1 MSRLRTSFAA
11 LSVATLLALTGCSGQ
26 DDPAADDATSAPESA
41 PAESTAG
48 ESITVGDITITD
60 KGDGTRTV
68 DGTMNGTVADVPA
81 EPQRV
86 VALWRVGSELAEMKV
101 IPVAAIDGEFNE
113 SELSADLY
121 SSVADVPSIGSFEGV
136 DVEKIIAA
144 DPDLIIGMDNGAL
157 SIDYT
162 PLQDIAPTVI
172 LPIAEPTDVWRNY
185 PAVAA
190 VVGKSTDYDNRLAE
204 LDKKLEAIA
213 SEYGEGLADKPVTVV
228 NSSMD
233 KIWASTSKSL
243 VYERLVQA
251 GFTYNEAYT
260 NNPARYVEE
269 ITAENLADLAN
280 QSAIFYQTDLVGTPL
295 LGTDELRALDS
306 YKRLPAVEA
315 GLEFPVTSG
324 VIYTF
329 EAADKQVEDIRTA
342 AKALAEAK

>member
-1 MSRLRTSFAA
+1 M
-11 LSVATLLALTGCSGQ
+11 
-26 DDPAADDATSAPESA
+26 
-41 PAESTAG
+41 
-48 ESITVGDITITD
+48 
-60 KGDGTRTV
+60 
-68 DGTMNGTVADVPA
+68 
-81 EPQRV
+81 
-86 VALWRVGSELAEMKV
+86 
-101 IPVAAIDGEFNE
+101 
-113 SELSADLY
+113 
-121 SSVADVPSIGSFEGV
+121 
-136 DVEKIIAA
+136 
-144 DPDLIIGMDNGAL
+144 
-157 SIDYT
+157 
-162 PLQDIAPTVI
+162 
-172 LPIAEPTDVWRNY
+172 
-185 PAVAA
+185 AA